1 MDKFIIKGGYR
12 LSGEIEISG
21 AKNSA
26 LPLMAACLLTDGEC
40 GLYNIPFLKDIE
52 TMQKL
57 LVSFGAEVEREKSGL
72 LKIQAKKI
80 LNHEAPYDLVRTM
93 RASVL
98 ALGPLVSRYGRAKI
112 SMPGG
117 CAIGDRP
124 INLHLDAL
132 KKMGAKIE
140 QSRGYIIASAK
151 RLKGAKIYF
160 DIQTVT
166 GTENVIMAA
175 VLAKG
180 ETIIENAA
188 KEPEVVDLVNFLRKM
203 GAKIEGEGTSVI
215 KVIGVDE
222 LKPAD
227 HKVIPDRI
235 EAGSY
240 IIAAAATCGNVLIK
254 NCVIEHLDALEQKL
268 NETGVT
274 IRKEDKGVRV
284 IGKREI
290 KSVDITTMPYPGF
303 PTDLQAQF
311 MALMTVAEG
320 LSVIRETIFENRF
333 IHVSE
338 LKRMGADITIKDRN
352 AIVKGVECL
361 TGAPVMV
368 SDLRAGAA
376 LVIAGLIAEGET
388 EVLRVYHLDRGYEG
402 MEKKL
407 SKLGAKIKR
416 VKDSY

>member
-12 LSGEIEISG
+12 LTGEVEISG
-21 AKNSA
+21 AKNAA
-26 LPLMAACLLTDGEC
+26 LPLMSACLLSDKECVLDG
-40 GLYNIPFLKDIE
+40 IPYLKDIE
-52 TMQKL
+52 TMVKL
-57 LVSFGAEVEREKSGL
+57 LSSFGAELEREKSGRL
-72 LKIQAKKI
+72 RIVTEKIT
-80 LNHEAPYDLVRTM
+80 NYEAPYDLVKTM
-93 RASVL
+93 RASIL
-98 ALGPLVSRYGRAKI
+98 ALGPLVARYGKAKI

-124 INLHLDAL
+124 INLHLEAL

-140 QSRGYIIASAK
+140 QSHGYIIASAK

-160 DIQTVT
+160 DTQTVT
-166 GTENVIMAA
+166 GTENIIMAA
-175 VLAKG
+175 SLAKG

-215 KVIGVDE
+215 RILGVDSLNAAE
-222 LKPAD
+222 
-227 HKVIPDRI
+227 HSVIPDRI

-254 NCVIEHLDALEQKL
+254 NCIIEHLDALEQKL
-268 NETGVT
+268 IETGVT
-274 IRKEDKGVRV
+274 IKREKEGIRV

-290 KSVDITTMPYPGF
+290 RSVDITTMPYPGF

-311 MALMTVAEG
+311 MAFMTVAKG

-352 AIVKGVECL
+352 AIVKGVEGL
-361 TGAPVMV
+361 TGAPVMI

-388 EVLRVYHLDRGYEG
+388 EVLRIYHLDRGYES

-416 VKDSY
+416 VKEKS

>member
-12 LSGEIEISG
+12 LTGEVTISG

-26 LPLMAACLLTDGEC
+26 LPLMAACLLTEEEC
-40 GLYNIPFLKDIE
+40 VLEGIPELRDIQ
-52 TMQKL
+52 TMEKL
-57 LVSFGAEVEREKSGL
+57 LKSLGCEVERDSKRLMHLS
-72 LKIQAKKI
+72 AKKI
-80 LNHEAPYDLVRTM
+80 INYEAPYELVKTM

-98 ALGPLVSRYGRAKI
+98 VLGPLVARLKKARI

-124 INLHLDAL
+124 INLHLAAL
-132 KKMGAKIE
+132 QKMGASIT
-140 QSRGYIIASAK
+140 QSHGYVEVSAK
-151 RLKGAKIYF
+151 KLRGANIYC
-160 DIQTVT
+160 DVPTVT
-166 GTENVIMAA
+166 GTENMIMAA
-175 VLAKG
+175 VCAEG
-180 ETIIENAA
+180 ITIIENAA
-188 KEPEVVDLVNFLRKM
+188 KEPEIVDLVNFLRKM

-215 KVIGVDE
+215 KVEGVKG
-222 LKPAD
+222 LKGAK

-235 EAGSY
+235 EAGTF

-254 NCVIEHLDALEQKL
+254 NCIPEHLEALEFKL
-268 NETGVT
+268 REAG
-274 IRKEDKGVRV
+274 IQIEKYIDSIRV
-284 IGKREI
+284 IGNRNI
-290 KSVDITTMPYPGF
+290 RSVDITTMPYPGF

-311 MALMTVAEG
+311 MALMTTAKG

-352 AIVKGVECL
+352 AIVKGVEYL

-376 LVIAGLIAEGET
+376 LVIAGLMAEGET
-388 EVLRVYHLDRGYEG
+388 EVQRIYHLDRGYES

-407 SKLGAKIKR
+407 SRLGAKIKR
-416 VKDSY
+416 VKEK

>member
-1 MDKFIIKGGYR
+1 MDKFIIKGGQR
-12 LSGEIEISG
+12 LTGEVTISG

-26 LPLMAACLLTDGEC
+26 LPLMAASLLTEGTTV
-40 GLYNIPFLKDIE
+40 LRSVPNLRDIN

-57 LVSFGAEVEREKSGL
+57 LLSLGCSVEIDKKGVAKINAEKL
-72 LKIQAKKI
+72 TQY
-80 LNHEAPYDLVRTM
+80 EAPYDLVRTM

-98 ALGPLVSRYGRAKI
+98 VLGPLVSRMKKARI
-112 SMPGG
+112 SLPGG

-124 INLHLDAL
+124 INLHIDAL
-132 KKMGAKIE
+132 RKMGAKVE
-140 QSRGYIIASAK
+140 QSHGYVTASAK

-160 DIQTVT
+160 DVPTVT

-175 VLAKG
+175 VLAQG
-180 ETIIENAA
+180 ETILENAA
-188 KEPEVVDLVNFLRKM
+188 KEPEIVDLANFLRKM
-203 GAKIEGEGTSVI
+203 GAKIEGDGTSIIRVY
-215 KVIGVDE
+215 GVKE
-222 LKPAD
+222 LSPAE
-227 HKVIPDRI
+227 HTVIPDRI
-235 EAGSY
+235 EAGSFM
-240 IIAAAATCGNVLIK
+240 IAAAATAGNVLVK
-254 NCVIEHLDALEQKL
+254 NCVIEHLEALEQKL
-268 NETGVT
+268 IEAGVT
-274 IRKEDKGVRV
+274 VVREKEGVRV
-284 IGKREI
+284 VGKREI

-311 MALMTVAEG
+311 MALMCTAKG

-352 AIVKGVECL
+352 AIVKGVDEL

-376 LVIAGLIAEGET
+376 LVIAGLMACGET
-388 EVLRVYHLDRGYEG
+388 EVLRIYHLDRGYEF

-407 SKLGAKIKR
+407 IKLGAKIKR
-416 VKDSY
+416 AKEAN

>member
-1 MDKFIIKGGYR
+1 MDKFIIKGGNR
-12 LSGEIEISG
+12 LVGEVTISG

-26 LPLMAACLLTDGEC
+26 LPLMAATLLTEGNC
-40 GLYNIPFLKDIE
+40 TLSGIPDLRDIN

-57 LVSFGAEVEREKSGL
+57 MTSLGCEFSKEKKGV
-72 LKIQAKKI
+72 LKICAEK
-80 LNHEAPYDLVRTM
+80 LVNCEAPYDLVRTM

-98 ALGPLVSRYGRAKI
+98 VLGPLVARKGKAKI
-112 SMPGG
+112 SLPGG

-124 INLHLDAL
+124 INLHIDAL
-132 KKMGAKIE
+132 KKMGAKVE
-140 QSRGYIIASAK
+140 QSHGYVTASAK
-151 RLKGAKIYF
+151 RLKGTRIYF
-160 DIQTVT
+160 DIPTVT

-175 VLAKG
+175 SLAKG
-180 ETIIENAA
+180 ETLIENAA
-188 KEPEVVDLVNFLRKM
+188 KEPEIVDLVNFLKKM
-203 GAKIEGEGTSVI
+203 GAKIEGEGSSVI
-215 KVIGVDE
+215 RVQGVDE
-222 LKPAD
+222 LKPAS

-235 EAGSY
+235 EAGSFM
-240 IIAAAATCGNVLIK
+240 IAAAATAGNVLIK
-254 NCVIEHLDALEQKL
+254 NCVIDHLDALVQKL
-268 NETGVT
+268 TEAGVT
-274 IRKEDKGVRV
+274 INVEKDGVRV
-284 IGKREI
+284 IGKRDI

-311 MALMTVAEG
+311 MALMCTARG

-352 AIVKGVECL
+352 AIVKGVDEL

-376 LVIAGLIAEGET
+376 LVIAGLMATGET
-388 EVLRVYHLDRGYEG
+388 EVLRIYHLDRGYES

-407 SKLGAKIKR
+407 NKLGAKIRR
-416 VKDSY
+416 VKEKD

>member
-1 MDKFIIKGGYR
+1 MDKFVIKGGYR
-12 LSGEIEISG
+12 LTGEVEISG
-21 AKNSA
+21 AKNA
-26 LPLMAACLLTDGEC
+26 GLPLMSACLLTDKEC
-40 GLYNIPFLKDIE
+40 VLEGIPNLKDIE
-52 TMQKL
+52 TMGKL
-57 LVSFGAEVEREKSGL
+57 LTSFGSEIERDKKGN
-72 LKIQAKKI
+72 LKIKTVKI
-80 LNHEAPYDLVRTM
+80 KNHEAPYDLVRTM

-98 ALGPLVSRYGRAKI
+98 ALGPLVARDGVAKI

-124 INLHLDAL
+124 INLHINAL

-140 QSRGYIIASAK
+140 QSHGYIIATAK

-160 DIQTVT
+160 DTQTVT
-166 GTENVIMAA
+166 GTENIIMAG

-188 KEPEVVDLVNFLRKM
+188 KEPEVVDLVNFLKKM

-215 KVIGVDE
+215 RIEGVDS
-222 LKPAD
+222 LGSAC
-227 HKVIPDRI
+227 HRVIPDRI
-235 EAGSY
+235 EAGTY
-240 IIAAAATCGNVLIK
+240 IIATAATCGNVLIK
-254 NCVIEHLDALEQKL
+254 NCEMDHLDALEQKL
-268 NETGVT
+268 VEAGVT
-274 IRKEDKGVRV
+274 IQREKNGVRV

-311 MALMTVAEG
+311 MAFMTIAKG

-352 AIVKGVECL
+352 AIVKGVEGL
-361 TGAPVMV
+361 NGAPVMV

-388 EVLRVYHLDRGYEG
+388 EVLRIYHLDRGYEA

-416 VKDSY
+416 LKE

>member
-12 LSGEIEISG
+12 LTGEVEISG
-21 AKNSA
+21 AKNAA
-26 LPLMAACLLTDGEC
+26 LPLMSACLLTDKEC
-40 GLYNIPFLKDIE
+40 LLEGIPYLKDID
-52 TMQKL
+52 TMGKL
-57 LVSFGAEVEREKSGL
+57 LTSFGSELERDKKGVMKIRTEKI
-72 LKIQAKKI
+72 K
-80 LNHEAPYDLVRTM
+80 NYEAPYDLVRTM

-98 ALGPLVSRYGRAKI
+98 ALGPLVGRYGVAKI

-124 INLHLDAL
+124 INLHINAL

-140 QSRGYIIASAK
+140 QSHGYIIAKAK

-160 DIQTVT
+160 DTQTVT

-203 GAKIEGEGTSVI
+203 GAKIEGEGTSI
-215 KVIGVDE
+215 IRIEGVDN
-222 LKPAD
+222 LSSAS

-235 EAGSY
+235 EAGTY
-240 IIAAAATCGNVLIK
+240 IIAAAATCGNVLVK
-254 NCVIEHLDALEQKL
+254 NCVMEHLDALEQKL
-268 NETGVT
+268 VEAGVT
-274 IRKEDKGVRV
+274 IQKEKNGVRV
-284 IGKREI
+284 IGKRETR
-290 KSVDITTMPYPGF
+290 SVDITTMPYPGF

-311 MALMTVAEG
+311 MAFMTIAKG

-352 AIVKGVECL
+352 AIVKGVDEL

-388 EVLRVYHLDRGYEG
+388 EVLRIYHLDRGYEA

-416 VKDSY
+416 LKE

>member
-12 LSGEIEISG
+12 LTGEVEISG
-21 AKNSA
+21 AKNAA
-26 LPLMAACLLTDGEC
+26 LPLMSACLLTDKEC
-40 GLYNIPFLKDIE
+40 ILEGVPYLKDID
-52 TMQKL
+52 TMGKL
-57 LVSFGAEVEREKSGL
+57 LASFGSELERDKKGNLIIKTS
-72 LKIQAKKI
+72 KIK
-80 LNHEAPYDLVRTM
+80 NYSAPYDLVRTM

-98 ALGPLVSRYGRAKI
+98 ALGPLVAREGRAKI

-124 INLHLDAL
+124 INLHINAL

-140 QSRGYIIASAK
+140 QSHGYIIATAK

-160 DIQTVT
+160 DTQTVT
-166 GTENVIMAA
+166 GTENIIMAG

-215 KVIGVDE
+215 KIEGVDS
-222 LKPAD
+222 LNPAN

-235 EAGSY
+235 EAGTY
-240 IIAAAATCGNVLIK
+240 IIATAATCGNVLIK
-254 NCVIEHLDALEQKL
+254 NCIMEHLDALEQKL
-268 NETGVT
+268 VEAGVV
-274 IRKEDKGVRV
+274 IQREKNGVRV
-284 IGKREI
+284 IGKREV

-311 MALMTVAEG
+311 MAFMTIAKG

-352 AIVKGVECL
+352 AIVKGVEGL

-388 EVLRVYHLDRGYEG
+388 EVLRIYHLDRGYEA

-416 VKDSY
+416 VKE

>member
-12 LSGEIEISG
+12 LTGEVMISG

-26 LPLMAACLLTDGEC
+26 LPLMAATLLTKDAC
-40 GLYNIPFLKDIE
+40 KLKDIPLLQDIN

-57 LVSFGAEVEREKSGL
+57 MCTLGCEISRDRGGILHLNSEKL
-72 LKIQAKKI
+72 D
-80 LNHEAPYDLVRTM
+80 NFEAPYDLVRTM

-98 ALGPLVSRYGRAKI
+98 VLGPLVSRLGKARI
-112 SMPGG
+112 SLPGG

-124 INLHLDAL
+124 INLHIDAL
-132 KKMGAKIE
+132 RKMGAKVE
-140 QSRGYIIASAK
+140 QSHGYVTASAK
-151 RLKGAKIYF
+151 RLKGSKIYF
-160 DIQTVT
+160 DIPTVT

-175 VLAKG
+175 TLAKG

-188 KEPEVVDLVNFLRKM
+188 KEPEIVDLVNFLRKM
-203 GAKIEGEGTSVI
+203 GAKIDGEGTSVI
-215 KVIGVDE
+215 RVEGVDE
-222 LKPAD
+222 LKGAE
-227 HKVIPDRI
+227 HTVIPDRI
-235 EAGSY
+235 EAGSFM
-240 IIAAAATCGNVLIK
+240 IAAAATAGNVLVK
-254 NCVIEHLDALEQKL
+254 NCVIEHLEALEQKL
-268 NETGVT
+268 IEAGANVVRE
-274 IRKEDKGVRV
+274 KDGVRV
-284 IGKREI
+284 VGKRDV

-311 MALMTVAEG
+311 MAFMCTAKG

-352 AIVKGVECL
+352 AIVKGVPEL

-376 LVIAGLIAEGET
+376 LVIAGLMACGET
-388 EVLRVYHLDRGYEG
+388 EVLRIYHLDRGYES

-407 SKLGAKIKR
+407 AKLGAKIKR
-416 VKDSY
+416 AKEKN

>member
-1 MDKFIIKGGYR
+1 MEKFVIKGGYR
-12 LSGEIEISG
+12 LTGEVEISG
-21 AKNSA
+21 AKNAA
-26 LPLMAACLLTDGEC
+26 LPLMSACLLTDKEC
-40 GLYNIPFLKDIE
+40 ILEGIPNLKDID
-52 TMQKL
+52 TMSQL
-57 LVSFGAEVEREKSGL
+57 LTSLGSEIVRDKNGSLRIKTSC
-72 LKIQAKKI
+72 IT
-80 LNHEAPYDLVRTM
+80 NHEAPYDLVRTM
-93 RASVL
+93 RASILV
-98 ALGPLVSRYGRAKI
+98 LGPLVTREGRAKI

-124 INLHLDAL
+124 INLHINAL

-140 QSRGYIIASAK
+140 QKHGYIIATAK

-160 DIQTVT
+160 DTQTVT
-166 GTENVIMAA
+166 GTENIIMAA

-180 ETIIENAA
+180 ETILENAA
-188 KEPEVVDLVNFLRKM
+188 REPEVVDLVHFLRKM

-215 KVIGVDE
+215 RIEGVDS
-222 LKPAD
+222 LKPAV

-235 EAGSY
+235 EAGTY
-240 IIAAAATCGNVLIK
+240 IIATAATCGNVRIK
-254 NCVIEHLDALEQKL
+254 NCRMDHLDALEQKL
-268 NETGVT
+268 VEAGVT
-274 IRKEDKGVRV
+274 IEREEDGVRV

-311 MALMTVAEG
+311 MALMTVAKG
-320 LSVIRETIFENRF
+320 LSLIRETIFENRF

-352 AIVKGVECL
+352 AIVKGVESL

-388 EVLRVYHLDRGYEG
+388 EVLRIYHLDRGYEA

-416 VKDSY
+416 VKS

>member
-12 LSGEIEISG
+12 LTGEVTISG

-26 LPLMAACLLTDGEC
+26 LPLMAATLLTAGKCTLHD
-40 GLYNIPFLKDIE
+40 IPDLQDIK
-52 TMQKL
+52 TMQSL
-57 LVSFGAEVEREKSGL
+57 LVSLGSEITRDKNSDMHIISENINKF
-72 LKIQAKKI
+72 
-80 LNHEAPYDLVRTM
+80 EAPYELVRTM
-93 RASVL
+93 RASILV
-98 ALGPLVSRYGRAKI
+98 LGPLVARIGRARI
-112 SMPGG
+112 SLPGG

-140 QSRGYIIASAK
+140 QSHGYITAAAK
-151 RLKGAKIYF
+151 KLKGAKIYF
-160 DIQTVT
+160 DIPTVT
-166 GTENVIMAA
+166 GTENIIMAA
-175 VLAKG
+175 TLAKG

-188 KEPEVVDLVNFLRKM
+188 KEPEIVDLVAFLKKM
-203 GAKIEGEGTSVI
+203 GAKIEGEGTSII
-215 KVIGVDE
+215 KIEGVEE
-222 LKPAD
+222 LQAAD

-235 EAGSY
+235 EAGTFM
-240 IIAAAATCGNVLIK
+240 IAAAATAGNVLIK
-254 NCVIEHLDALEQKL
+254 NCVIEHLEALEQKL
-268 NETGVT
+268 IEAGITVT
-274 IRKEDKGVRV
+274 REKNGVRV
-284 IGKREI
+284 VGKREI

-311 MALMTVAEG
+311 MSLMTTANG

-338 LKRMGADITIKDRN
+338 LKRMGADITIKDKN
-352 AIVKGVECL
+352 AIVKGVEKL

-376 LVIAGLIAEGET
+376 LVIAGLMACGET
-388 EVLRVYHLDRGYEG
+388 EVLRIYHLDRGYEA

-407 SKLGAKIKR
+407 TKIGAKITR
-416 VKDSY
+416 VKEKK

>member
-1 MDKFIIKGGYR
+1 MDKFVIKGGFR
-12 LSGEIEISG
+12 LTGEVTISG

-26 LPLMAACLLTDGEC
+26 LPLMAACLLTEDEC
-40 GLYNIPFLKDIE
+40 ILEGIPDLRDIE

-57 LVSFGAEVEREKSGL
+57 LISLGAEVEKDSKGL
-72 LKIQAKKI
+72 MHINAKK
-80 LNHEAPYDLVRTM
+80 LKNYEAPYELVKTM

-98 ALGPLVSRYGRAKI
+98 VLGPLVARLKKARI
-112 SMPGG
+112 SLPGG

-124 INLHLDAL
+124 INLHLEAL
-132 KKMGAKIE
+132 KKMGADIS
-140 QSRGYIIASAK
+140 QSHGYIDVKAK
-151 RLKGAKIYF
+151 KLIGTRIYC
-160 DIQTVT
+160 DIPTVT
-166 GTENVIMAA
+166 GTENMIMAA
-175 VLAKG
+175 VCAKG
-180 ETIIENAA
+180 ETVIENAA

-203 GAKIEGEGTSVI
+203 GAIIEGEGTSVI
-215 KVIGVDE
+215 KVKGVE
-222 LKPAD
+222 FLKGAY

-235 EAGSY
+235 EAGTFM
-240 IIAAAATCGNVLIK
+240 IATAATCGNVLIK
-254 NCVIEHLDALEQKL
+254 NCIPEHLEALELKL
-268 NETGVT
+268 REAGINIEKFGDS
-274 IRKEDKGVRV
+274 IRVV
-284 IGKREI
+284 GKREI

-311 MALMTVAEG
+311 MALMTTAKG

-352 AIVKGVECL
+352 AIVKGVEYL

-376 LVIAGLIAEGET
+376 LVIAGLMADGET
-388 EVLRVYHLDRGYEG
+388 EVQRIYHLDRGYEK

-416 VKDSY
+416 VKEK

>member
-12 LSGEIEISG
+12 LTGEVEISG
-21 AKNSA
+21 AKNAA
-26 LPLMAACLLTDGEC
+26 LPLMSACLLTDKEC
-40 GLYNIPFLKDIE
+40 LLEGIPYLKDID
-52 TMQKL
+52 TMGKL
-57 LVSFGAEVEREKSGL
+57 LTSFGSELERDKKGVMKIRTEKI
-72 LKIQAKKI
+72 K
-80 LNHEAPYDLVRTM
+80 NYEAPYDLVRTM

-98 ALGPLVSRYGRAKI
+98 ALGPLVGRYGVAKI

-124 INLHLDAL
+124 INLHINAL

-140 QSRGYIIASAK
+140 QSHGYIIAKAK
-151 RLKGAKIYF
+151 RLKGTKIYF
-160 DIQTVT
+160 DTQTVT

-203 GAKIEGEGTSVI
+203 GAKIEGEGTSI
-215 KVIGVDE
+215 IRIEGVDN
-222 LKPAD
+222 LGSAS

-235 EAGSY
+235 EAGTY
-240 IIAAAATCGNVLIK
+240 IIAAAATCGNVLVK
-254 NCVIEHLDALEQKL
+254 NCVMEHLDALEQKL
-268 NETGVT
+268 VEAGVT
-274 IRKEDKGVRV
+274 IQKEKNGVRV

-290 KSVDITTMPYPGF
+290 RSVDITTMPYPGF

-311 MALMTVAEG
+311 MAFMTIAKG

-352 AIVKGVECL
+352 AIVKGVDEL

-388 EVLRVYHLDRGYEG
+388 EVLRIYHLDRGYEA

-416 VKDSY
+416 LKE

>member
-1 MDKFIIKGGYR
+1 MDKFIIKGGHR
-12 LSGEIEISG
+12 LTGEVTISG

-26 LPLMAACLLTDGEC
+26 LPLMAASLLTSGSC
-40 GLYNIPFLKDIE
+40 TLYGIPKLQDIN

-57 LVSFGAEVEREKSGL
+57 MISLGSEVGRDSEGVMTICSEK
-72 LKIQAKKI
+72 LKDC
-80 LNHEAPYDLVRTM
+80 EAPYDLVRTM

-98 ALGPLVSRYGRAKI
+98 VLGPLVARMGKAKI
-112 SMPGG
+112 SLPGG

-124 INLHLDAL
+124 INLHIDAL
-132 KKMGAKIE
+132 RKMGAKVE
-140 QSRGYIIASAK
+140 QSHGYVTASAK
-151 RLKGAKIYF
+151 RLKGTKIYF
-160 DIQTVT
+160 DIPTVT

-175 VLAKG
+175 TLAKG

-188 KEPEVVDLVNFLRKM
+188 KEPEIIDLVDFLRKM
-203 GAKIEGEGTSVI
+203 GAKIEGEGSSVI
-215 KVIGVDE
+215 KVLGVDE
-222 LKPAD
+222 LKPAT

-235 EAGSY
+235 EAGSFM
-240 IIAAAATCGNVLIK
+240 IAAAATAGNVLIK
-254 NCVIEHLDALEQKL
+254 NCQIEHLEALEQKL
-268 NETGVT
+268 IEAGVT
-274 IRKEDKGVRV
+274 VNREKDSVRV
-284 IGKREI
+284 VGKREI

-311 MALMTVAEG
+311 MALMCTARG

-352 AIVKGVECL
+352 AIVKGVEDL

-376 LVIAGLIAEGET
+376 LVIAGLMACGET
-388 EVLRVYHLDRGYEG
+388 EVLRIYHLDRGYES

-407 SKLGAKIKR
+407 VKLGAKIKR
-416 VKDSY
+416 VKERN

>member
-12 LSGEIEISG
+12 LSGEVEISG
-21 AKNSA
+21 AKNAA
-26 LPLMAACLLTDGEC
+26 LPLMAACLLTEGSCVLD
-40 GLYNIPFLKDIE
+40 NVPFLKDIE

-57 LVSFGAEVEREKSGL
+57 LISFGAEVEREKSGR
-72 LKIQAKKI
+72 LKIYSKKI
-80 LNHEAPYDLVRTM
+80 SNHEAPYDLVRTM

-98 ALGPLVSRYGRAKI
+98 ALGPLVARYGKAKI

-140 QSRGYIIASAK
+140 QSHGYIIATAK

-175 VLAKG
+175 ALAKG

-188 KEPEVVDLVNFLRKM
+188 KEPEVIDLVNFLRKM
-203 GAKIEGEGTSVI
+203 GAKISGEGTSIISVE
-215 KVIGVDE
+215 GVDE
-222 LKPAD
+222 LKPAE
-227 HKVIPDRI
+227 HRVIPDRI

-240 IIAAAATCGNVLIK
+240 IIAAAATCGNVLVK
-254 NCVIEHLDALEQKL
+254 NCLIEHLDALEQKL
-268 NETGVT
+268 IETGVT
-274 IRKEDKGVRV
+274 IKKEEKGIRV
-284 IGKREI
+284 IGKRDI
-290 KSVDITTMPYPGF
+290 KSVDITTLPYPGF

-311 MALMTVAEG
+311 MALMTVARG

-338 LKRMGADITIKDRN
+338 LKRMGADITIKDKN
-352 AIVKGVECL
+352 AIVKGVEGL

-376 LVIAGLIAEGET
+376 LVIAGLIAEGES
-388 EVLRVYHLDRGYEG
+388 EILRIYHLDRGYES

-416 VKDSY
+416 VKDK

>member
-1 MDKFIIKGGYR
+1 MDKFIIKGGNR
-12 LSGEIEISG
+12 LVGEVTISG

-26 LPLMAACLLTDGEC
+26 LPLMAATLLTEGNC
-40 GLYNIPFLKDIE
+40 TLSGIPDLRDIN

-57 LVSFGAEVEREKSGL
+57 MTSLGCEFSKEKKGV
-72 LKIQAKKI
+72 LKICAEK
-80 LNHEAPYDLVRTM
+80 LVNCEAPYDLVRTM

-98 ALGPLVSRYGRAKI
+98 VLGPLVARMGKAKI
-112 SMPGG
+112 SLPGG

-124 INLHLDAL
+124 INLHIDAL
-132 KKMGAKIE
+132 KKMGAKVE
-140 QSRGYIIASAK
+140 QSHGYVTASAK
-151 RLKGAKIYF
+151 RLKGTRIYF
-160 DIQTVT
+160 DIPTVT

-175 VLAKG
+175 SLAKG
-180 ETIIENAA
+180 ETLIENAA
-188 KEPEVVDLVNFLRKM
+188 KEPEIVDLVNFLKKM
-203 GAKIEGEGTSVI
+203 GAKIEGEGSSVI
-215 KVIGVDE
+215 RVQGVDE
-222 LKPAD
+222 LKPAS

-235 EAGSY
+235 EAGSFM
-240 IIAAAATCGNVLIK
+240 IAAAATAGNVLIK
-254 NCVIEHLDALEQKL
+254 NCVIDHLDALVQKL
-268 NETGVT
+268 TEAGVT
-274 IRKEDKGVRV
+274 INVEKAGVRV
-284 IGKREI
+284 IGKRDI

-311 MALMTVAEG
+311 MALMCTARG

-352 AIVKGVECL
+352 AIVKGVDEL

-376 LVIAGLIAEGET
+376 LVIAGLMATGET
-388 EVLRVYHLDRGYEG
+388 EVLRIYHLDRGYES

-407 SKLGAKIKR
+407 NKLGAKIRR
-416 VKDSY
+416 VKEKD